1 MIYISIYMTKNI
13 QVEEDLLQLMSIV
26 ANLKTLFENYEGAR
40 LDHDGTM
47 FKVTNQL

>member
-1 MIYISIYMTKNI
+1 MYYEKYTGVRGFTAVNEHS
-13 QVEEDLLQLMSIV
+13 

-40 LDHDGTM
+40 HDHDGTM